1 MGDPV
6 IDPAAQ
12 GSQGGPGSQ
21 PGGGASAPVTINAEL
36 LGEYKDDATLKS
48 FEGKPVSE
56 VFKWAANASKLIGGE
71 KVVLP
76 QGKLDTPENW
86 QTVFDRLGRPKSADG
101 YKLERPDLP
110 EGMTVNEGFEKK
122 FLAASHYL
130 GLLPWQVKGLYQ
142 LYNGEQVA
150 GFKDFE
156 ARQTELAEKSEAEL
170 IAELGSRQKYEEFVA
185 GAHAALKKFAG
196 DSGLVDEF
204 IDKFGN
210 DPTALRVFGNV
221 ARHMMEDAAIRGDK
235 NFSLMGENAPAMV
248 KDILNNQNNPLHKA
262 YFEKNHPQHEFA
274 VAEVARLNELIHG
287 NKPINMAG

>member
-71 KVVLP
+71 KIVLP

-110 EGMTVNEGFEKK
+110 EGMKINEDLEKGFKQI
-122 FLAASHYL
+122 SHFL
-130 GLLPWQVKGLYQ
+130 GLLPWQTAGLYQ
-142 LYNGEQVA
+142 FYNKMQID
-150 GFKDFE
+150 GFKGEE
-156 ARQTELAEKSEAEL
+156 ARQAELAERTEAEL
-170 IAELGSRQKYEEFVA
+170 IQELGTRQKYDEFVA
-185 GAHAALKKFAG
+185 GAHAALTKFAG
-196 DSGLVDEF
+196 NSELADEF

-221 ARHMMEDAAIRGDK
+221 ARHMMEDAAVRGDK

>member
-1 MGDPV
+1 MGDPI
-6 IDPAAQ
+6 IDPATQ
-12 GSQGGPGSQ
+12 GSQGDSGSQ
-21 PGGGASAPVTINAEL
+21 PGGGAPAPVTINAEL

-71 KVVLP
+71 KIVLP

-110 EGMTVNEGFEKK
+110 EGMTINEGFEKK

-130 GLLPWQVKGLYQ
+130 GLLPWQVKGLYDF
-142 LYNGEQVA
+142 YNGEQVA
-150 GFKDFE
+150 GYKDAE
-156 ARQTELAEKSEAEL
+156 AMQAELAEKSETEL
-170 IAELGSRQKYEEFVA
+170 LQELGSRQKYEEFIS
-185 GAHAALKKFAG
+185 GAHAALQKFAG
-196 DSGLVDEF
+196 NSELADEF

-221 ARHMMEDAAIRGDK
+221 ARHMMEDAAVRGDK
-235 NFSLMGENAPAMV
+235 NFSLMGENPQAMIN
-248 KDILNNQNNPLHKA
+248 DILNNKDNKLNAA
-262 YFEKNHPQHEFA
+262 YFNHQHPQHQFA
-274 VAEVARLNELIHG
+274 VDEVARLMEMLHG
-287 NKPINMAG
+287 RKEINMAG